1 MKLEQ
6 YKTLGFTN
14 WCVENRTTIYI
25 FTVLITLAGLFVY
38 NNLPKEQFPDIK
50 VPQIYVNTVYFGTAP
65 ADIENTINK
74 PIEKQIKSI
83 SGVKRVKSNALQ
95 DVSVI
100 LVEFNPDVKTEVA
113 LQRVRDAVDKAKRD
127 LPQKLDAGP
136 TAQDVNFSEFPIMNI
151 NLAGN
156 FSLKQLK
163 EYAEDL
169 QDAIEAMPEIS
180 RVDIVGALNREIQ
193 INVDLPRMQGAGLT
207 FNDIAMAV
215 QGENINISG
224 GELNAD
230 NVRRTLRVKG
240 EFTDVNQI
248 ANLQIRTGTGATVR
262 LGDVAQVT
270 DSFEERQDFAR
281 LDGKSVVT
289 LNVIKRAGANLIAAS
304 DRIEKTIDQYK
315 ETRFPAGLNVKVTA
329 DQSER
334 TRSDLHDLVNT
345 VVLGFIFVVLV
356 LMFFMG
362 VRDAIF
368 VGLSVPLSALVAFVA
383 MPVVGPI
390 VGTAFTLNTI
400 VLFAFLLGLGIVVDD
415 AIVVIENTHRLF
427 NQHPEW
433 DIKQAVKAAAGEVF
447 VPVLT
452 GTLTTIA
459 PFFPL
464 LFWPGIVGEFM
475 KFLPL
480 TLILTLFASLFVAYV
495 MNPVF
500 AVSFMTR
507 HDDDK
512 AKHEDQGI
520 RPLRRPLLV
529 LAILAAVGYV
539 IDRGVGNLFVVAA
552 LLYVFNHFI
561 LTPRILVPFQDRV
574 LPKMK
579 NGYRGLVSSVI
590 KSSSEE
596 RIRRLR
602 NSFPIFNWPI
612 IGAFLRFIVRDW
624 RPLTAI
630 ASVFGLLILTFVLM
644 GIVKPKVI
652 FFPSGDPDYIY
663 VYNVMPVGTD
673 ATVTDSVTKV
683 IEKRVF
689 DVLKRENAMGMV
701 NSVISNVGK
710 NAGDPFN
717 PDRSATPHKSKVT
730 VAFVKNEDR
739 GGRST
744 QELLEKVRANM
755 AGIPGTEISVERE
768 RNGPPTGKPIS
779 IEIAGEDFAVLQ
791 KLEKEVRQR
800 IQQAGIGGIDQLK
813 SDLVTNKP
821 EIVINIDR
829 DKAQREGISS
839 QQIAGTI
846 RTALFGLEVS
856 KFRDAKDEYPIMVRL
871 DQADRNQLNRLLGL
885 NIVYRDMNSG
895 GQLRQVPI
903 TSVADIRYST
913 TFSQINRKNQERLVT
928 LSSDVVPGANAN
940 EIVQQIQSQVVN
952 QMDVPNGYTVRLG
965 GEQEDQAES
974 MQFLGTA
981 FLAALLLIYL
991 ILATQFNSVV
1001 KPFIIFATI
1010 LLSLIGVLLGFM
1022 AFGMTFS
1029 VIMSGVGII
1038 SLAGIVV
1045 KNGILLI
1052 EFIEEL
1058 RGRGYPLREA
1068 IIEAGGIR
1076 LTPVLLTASAAVLG
1090 LIPLALGLT
1099 IDFVGL
1105 FRNFDPHVVI
1115 GGDSAVFWNI
1125 LAWTIIFGLTFSTVL
1140 TLVIVPCMYYVN
1152 ERVRDKWF
1160 RKAKTG
1166 AATAEP
1172 QPRPVAEPV

>member
-1 MKLEQ
+1 MKPEHI
-6 YKTLGFTN
+6 KTLGFTN

-25 FTVLITLAGLFVY
+25 FTVLITMAGLFVY

-50 VPQIYVNTVYFGTAP
+50 IPQIYVNTVYFGTAP

-74 PIEKQIKSI
+74 PIEKQIKSV
-83 SGVKRVKSNALQ
+83 SGVKRIKSNALQ

-100 LVEFNPDVKTEVA
+100 LVEFNPDVKVEVA

-163 EYAEDL
+163 EYAEDM

-193 INVDLPRMQGAGLT
+193 INVNLPRMQGAGLT
-207 FNDIAMAV
+207 FFDIQSAV

-224 GELNAD
+224 GELNAAD
-230 NVRRTLRVKG
+230 VRRTLRVKG
-240 EFTDVNQI
+240 EFTDVSQI

-262 LGDVAQVT
+262 LGDVAEVT

-281 LDGKSVVT
+281 LDNKAVVT
-289 LNVIKRAGANLIAAS
+289 LNVIKRAGANVIAAA

-315 ETRFPAGLNVKVTA
+315 ETRFPAGLDVKVTA
-329 DQSER
+329 DQSDR
-334 TRSDLHDLVNT
+334 TRGEIHDLVNT

-362 VRDAIF
+362 VGDAIF

-383 MPVVGPI
+383 MPVVGPL

-400 VLFAFLLGLGIVVDD
+400 VLFAFLLGLGLVVDD

-427 NQHPEW
+427 NQHKDW

-447 VPVLT
+447 LPVLS

-480 TLILTLFASLFVAYV
+480 MLILTLFASLFVAYV

-500 AVSFMTR
+500 AVSFMSR
-507 HDDDK
+507 EPEG
-512 AKHEDQGI
+512 HERKKIGGFKTIQ
-520 RPLRRPLLV
+520 RPLIV
-529 LAILAAVGYV
+529 LAVLAGIGYL
-539 IDRGVGNLFVVAA
+539 IDRGVGNLLVIAA
-552 LLYVFNHFI
+552 LLFVFNHYI
-561 LTPRILVPFQDRV
+561 LSPRILEPFRERF
-574 LPKMK
+574 LPKLK
-579 NGYRGLVSSVI
+579 NGYRSMIS
-590 KSSSEE
+590 
-596 RIRRLR
+596 
-602 NSFPIFNWPI
+602 WI
-612 IGAFLRFIVRDW
+612 ITGW
-624 RPLTAI
+624 RPVGAI
-630 ASVFGLLILTFVLM
+630 AAAFALLVGTFVLT

-652 FFPSGDPDYIY
+652 FFPSGEPDYVY
-663 VYNVMPVGTD
+663 VYNVMSVGTD
-673 ATVTDSVTKV
+673 ATVTDSVSKV

-689 DVLKRENAMGMV
+689 DVLKRENAMNLV

-730 VAFVKNEDR
+730 VAFVKNEER
-739 GGRST
+739 GGRKTS
-744 QELLEKVRANM
+744 EVLEKIRAAM
-755 AGIPGTEISVERE
+755 TGIPGSEISVERE
-768 RNGPPTGKPIS
+768 ANGPPTGKPIS

-791 KLEKEVRQR
+791 KLEKEVRQK
-800 IQQAGIGGIDQLK
+800 IQASGIQGIDQLK

-829 DKAQREGISS
+829 EKAQREGISS

-871 DQADRNQLNRLLGL
+871 DQADRNQLSRLLSL
-885 NIVYRDMNSG
+885 NIVYRDMNTG

-903 TSVADIRYST
+903 TSVVDMSYST

-940 EIVQQIQSQVVN
+940 EIVGQIQSQVLPQVT
-952 QMDVPNGYTVRLG
+952 VPNGYSIKMG

-974 MQFLGTA
+974 MNFL
-981 FLAALLLIYL
+981 LAAFGAAILLIYL

-1001 KPFIIFATI
+1001 KPFIIFSTI

-1022 AFGMTFS
+1022 VFDMTFS

-1058 RGRGYPLREA
+1058 RERGYPVREA

-1099 IDFVGL
+1099 IDFVSL
-1105 FRNFDPHVVI
+1105 FRDFDPHVIV
-1115 GGDSAVFWNI
+1115 GGDSAAFWNI

-1160 RKAKTG
+1160 RKAKTDD
-1166 AATAEP
+1166 ATAQM